1 MAMVLRSSS
10 EIWVLECV
18 PVVVLIDRVMEREN
32 VEGGELL
39 GMVESLDNDLE
50 MGWLEMG
57 GWISRKVVMDQIQM
71 ILTEVYHVIL
81 QGYVLSASSLVV
93 VSEVCQG
100 RREARQDLEHD

>member
-1 MAMVLRSSS
+1 MAMVWRNSS
-10 EIWVLECV
+10 EVLVLECV
-18 PVVVLIDRVMEREN
+18 LVVVLIDRVMEREN

-39 GMVESLDNDLE
+39 GMVELLDNDSE

-81 QGYVLSASSLVV
+81 QGYVL
-93 VSEVCQG
+93 
-100 RREARQDLEHD
+100 

>member
-1 MAMVLRSSS
+1 MAMVWRNSS

-18 PVVVLIDRVMEREN
+18 LVVVLIDRVMEREN

-39 GMVESLDNDLE
+39 GMVELLDNDSE
-50 MGWLEMG
+50 MGRLEMG

-81 QGYVLSASSLVV
+81 QGYVL
-93 VSEVCQG
+93 
-100 RREARQDLEHD
+100 

>member
-1 MAMVLRSSS
+1 MAMVWRNSS

-18 PVVVLIDRVMEREN
+18 LVVVLIDRVMEREN

-39 GMVESLDNDLE
+39 GMVELLDNDLE
-50 MGWLEMG
+50 RGRWEMG

-81 QGYVLSASSLVV
+81 QGYVL
-93 VSEVCQG
+93 
-100 RREARQDLEHD
+100 

>member
-1 MAMVLRSSS
+1 MAMVWRNSS
-10 EIWVLECV
+10 EVLVLECV
-18 PVVVLIDRVMEREN
+18 LVVVLIDRVMEREN

-81 QGYVLSASSLVV
+81 QGYVL
-93 VSEVCQG
+93 
-100 RREARQDLEHD
+100 